1 MSYGNTLNYLAD
13 NIGFV
18 TDLGQVDNSKMPFYL
33 KSEFEFHRIDF
44 LGKRLILAE
53 LLIDSEL
60 TIDRLKNRRSKLNQF
75 INTDETIVFVF
86 DDITSYLRKRLIEE
100 KISFVILGKAIF
112 ILELGTVFSERT
124 VSKYTRQVNLKKDQ
138 MKPVTQALLLYLL
151 RTQDF
156 SSSMADIAHILSV
169 SRMSVFR
176 AFNELNGF
184 SFIISTDE
192 SEKESYKLNGK
203 RSEVWKMAMP
213 FMINPVIK
221 TVYMDPDNIDED
233 QISHLILSGES
244 ALSRYSMLSEPS
256 NEVFG
261 IHKTVFKDN
270 FKEVTLSP
278 IRERNSLIV
287 QVFSHVLFSKDE
299 CLDELST
306 ALVLM
311 DEVDER
317 VRGEVDGML
326 NNYFGDE
333 VTNGQK

>member
-1 MSYGNTLNYLAD
+1 
-13 NIGFV
+13 
-18 TDLGQVDNSKMPFYL
+18 
-33 KSEFEFHRIDF
+33 
-44 LGKRLILAE
+44 
-53 LLIDSEL
+53 
-60 TIDRLKNRRSKLNQF
+60 
-75 INTDETIVFVF
+75 
-86 DDITSYLRKRLIEE
+86 
-100 KISFVILGKAIF
+100 
-112 ILELGTVFSERT
+112 
-124 VSKYTRQVNLKKDQ
+124 
-138 MKPVTQALLLYLL
+138 
-151 RTQDF
+151 
-156 SSSMADIAHILSV
+156 
-169 SRMSVFR
+169 MSVFR